1 MTPVRDILGLGRV
14 PKHFTS
20 AQDWLK
26 RQQVT
31 IHREQCP
38 GGTRLVIDPAAL
50 PEPERQAYAAALCPK
65 DGPAQGDF
73 DAAAWEA
80 FQAAAPTRRADA
92 ERKAKIVHALSQL
105 RKSGVRWNDCHALLA
120 EQFGGYMPSIPTL
133 KRLLA
138 TVKGVDPINYPPAL
152 LTAHTGR
159 TVEAE
164 MSQDAWEF
172 FLKTI
177 HDASKDFPIIQA
189 WRDTR
194 DVAQKQ
200 AWRWP
205 TYETVNRR
213 WKALPYAERLTAQ
226 FGREEAEKRLSQPVL
241 RDKTSGGALEWVSL
255 DGRTLDFFIQGP
267 NGSPVRPTFLA
278 LVDVASTKVLGW
290 ELALAEDA
298 ATTKKLIIETVRNYG
313 LFDRLYTDN
322 SRAFA
327 GNLVAGGNPTH
338 FRKKRQPEAGIM
350 PPGACAL
357 LGIKMHFALPRNG
370 RAKEAERTFRTL
382 SRSIDDRPEFKGAH
396 AGHSAGDRPDCS
408 VTPVTLEHARTVIE
422 REIMR
427 HNAEEGRRNQG
438 ANGRSYDRQFNDLLA
453 DRVPRKAT
461 EQQLYH
467 ASLIYEWRAVDRDG
481 RIRIN
486 NWVYGDHETV
496 NALLPHREAGKK
508 VLFGYD
514 PTDLRAPGVAY
525 DENMR
530 LICTGIAHVER
541 GAYGSAEGIRQASK
555 NRKAARKAVQEAEAA
570 NNRMADDE
578 FQQLQTQL
586 SDAEGDTTPA
596 EPEDPK
602 VVAGHFGSPLRGSK
616 SSPGAVPVGSVD
628 PKHEA
633 NLQALIQRNLR
644 KRNEA

>member
-105 RKSGVRWNDCHALLA
+105 RKSGVRWNDCHARLA
-120 EQFGGYMPSIPTL
+120 EQFGGYLPSIPTL

-152 LTAHTGR
+152 LTGHTGR

-164 MSQDAWEF
+164 MSREAWDF

-177 HDASKDFPIIQA
+177 HDAYKDFPIIQA

-194 DVAQKQ
+194 DVARKQ
-200 AWRWP
+200 GWRWP

-213 WKALPYAERLTAQ
+213 WKALTYADRLTARV
-226 FGREEAEKRLSQPVL
+226 GREEAVKRLSQPVL
-241 RDKTSGGALEWVSL
+241 RDKTSLGAMEWVSM
-255 DGRTLDFFIQGP
+255 DGRTLDLFVQLPDGK
-267 NGSPVRPTFLA
+267 
-278 LVDVASTKVLGW
+278 TKRRLTVIILEEIRTGKIIGW
-290 ELALAEDA
+290 EISPEEEAA
-298 ATTKKLIIETVRNYG
+298 ATIRLIVGAVKRYG
-313 LFDRLYTDN
+313 LFDNLQTDN
-322 SRAFA
+322 GSAFTSRR
-327 GNLVAGGNPTH
+327 VAGQQTNH
-338 FRKKRQPEAGIM
+338 FRKVRIDPQ
-350 PPGACAL
+350 PGACDV
-357 LGIKMHFALPRNG
+357 LGINLKYNLPGN
-370 RAKEAERTFRTL
+370 AQPKSAERVFRTL
-382 SRSIDDRPEFKGAH
+382 SRVIDNRPEFKHAHTGHEAGA
-396 AGHSAGDRPDCS
+396 RPKTNGPPVS
-408 VTPVTLEHARTVIE
+408 VEKLRETFG
-422 REIMR
+422 REISR

-438 ANGRSYDRQFNDLLA
+438 ANGRSYDQQFNDLLA
-453 DRVPRKAT
+453 NRVPRKAT

-496 NALLPHREAGKK
+496 NALLPHHEAGKK

-514 PTDLRAPGVAY
+514 PTDFRAPGVAY

-541 GAYGSAEGIRQASK
+541 GAYDSAEGIRQASR
-555 NRKAARKAVQEAEAA
+555 NRKAARKAVQGAEAA
-570 NNRMADDE
+570 NNRMDDDKFE
-578 FQQLQTQL
+578 QLLTQL
-586 SDAEGDTTPA
+586 SDVEGDTVPA
-596 EPEDPK
+596 EPEAPK

-616 SSPGAVPVGSVD
+616 SSPGAVTVSPVN
-628 PKHEA
+628 PEYEA
-633 NLQALIQRNLR
+633 NLQALIQHNLR